1 MAIAVTV
8 SFFALMVLGV
18 PIFMVFVLAGGFITG
33 FHLEIPWSSLAQQV
47 LDSVSKYMLLAIP
60 LYILAANL
68 MFQGGLSQRLVDMFI
83 SYVRHFRGGLPMA
96 LVMSIALFSAISGS
110 ILASIVAI
118 GGIMI
123 PIMVRHGY
131 SRAFSAALCAAVAGI
146 DALIPPSNIAV
157 IYSAITGV
165 SVAKTFMAGLIPGV
179 FQAGVLVVVSVFM
192 STRVDGMPAA
202 SWKERWQATWNAM
215 PILGM
220 PLLILGGIYGGI
232 FSPVE
237 AAAVAC
243 VYAVVVGI
251 CIYRE
256 MTWPGVW
263 KALKETVET
272 TSVIFGLIAAA
283 SFMSVAI
290 TYTRVPQQITEFVL
304 SYGVSPMLFMIAI
317 AIVWLIMGMFM
328 EAIPN
333 LYLTVPIAYPLAAA
347 LKIDLIQLYVI
358 CCCYVG
364 IGLMTPPV
372 CVGAYTAAAIAKEAP
387 EKVVKELF
395 PVYIIALCACGL
407 VYMLIPGFSTW
418 IPSMMKW

>member
-18 PIFMVFVLAGGFITG
+18 PIFMVFILTGGFITG
-33 FHLEIPWSSLAQQV
+33 FHLGIPWSSLAQQV

-83 SYVRHFRGGLPMA
+83 SYVRHLRGGLPMA

-123 PIMVRHGY
+123 PIMVKNGY

-146 DALIPPSNIAV
+146 DALIPPSNVAI

-165 SVAKTFMAGLIPGV
+165 SVSKTFMAGLIPGT
-179 FQAGVLVVVSVFM
+179 FQACVLVLVSVFM
-192 STRVDGMPAA
+192 SGKVQVMPAA
-202 SWKERWQATWNAM
+202 TWKERWEATYNAL
-215 PILGM
+215 PIVGM
-220 PLLILGGIYGGI
+220 PVVILGGIYGGI

-243 VYAVVVGI
+243 VYAVVIGFSI
-251 CIYRE
+251 FRE
-256 MTWPGVW
+256 MTFLGIW

-272 TSVIFGLIAAA
+272 TAVIFGLIAAA

-304 SYGVSPMLFMIAI
+304 AYGVSPMLFMIAI
-317 AIVWLIMGMFM
+317 AVVWLIMGMFM

-347 LKIDLIQLYVI
+347 LGIDLIQLYVV

-395 PVYIIALCACGL
+395 PVYILALCACGV